1 MTIEEVQN
9 AISNINRGSNVK
21 VTYER
26 PVKLKKAFQ
35 GMPLTKKTTMQ
46 CRIGI
51 NYDHVLPVKEARQ
64 EGTLPKENAGIK
76 GMEWEQYPFLLKG
89 KNDRLFLR
97 CYTSTFKS
105 KSETTYS
112 LDGQVVNKEDFE
124 EAMLASE
131 KSRGYNPGGVFNLPI
146 EGIQVFHRDY
156 AADHKFFIVTMQQT
170 MKKW

>member
-9 AISNINRGSNVK
+9 AISNITKGANVK

-26 PVKLKKAFQ
+26 PVKLKKAYK

-51 NYDHVLPVKEARQ
+51 NYDHVLPVKKARE

-76 GMEWEQYPFLLKG
+76 GMEWEQYPFVLKG

-105 KSETTYS
+105 KSETTYL

-124 EAMLASE
+124 DAMLASE
-131 KSRGYNPGGVFNLPI
+131 KSRGHNPAGAFNLPI
-146 EGIQVFHRDY
+146 EGIQVLHRDY
-156 AADHKFFIVTMQQT
+156 AADHEEVVAVNA
-170 MKKW
+170 